1 MDNKLNE
8 LLGIIEGTQISA
20 DGLQSLLRIQSA
32 NTKME
37 MMEMLTKSA
46 IESKNVDILMF
57 VSLFVEG
64 ITYE

>member
-46 IESKNVDILMF
+46 IESKKCRHSNVCKLICGGDYL
-57 VSLFVEG
+57 
-64 ITYE
+64 